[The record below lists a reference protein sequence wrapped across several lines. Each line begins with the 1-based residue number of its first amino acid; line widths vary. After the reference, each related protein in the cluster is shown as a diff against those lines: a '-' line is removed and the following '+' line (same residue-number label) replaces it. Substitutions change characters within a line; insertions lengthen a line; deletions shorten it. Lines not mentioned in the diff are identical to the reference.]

1 MQLWLVTA
9 SFARIGPSSREPFTL
24 RRHFSWFTLGTYTIE
39 DLTLCWTFCIFKLDL
54 LFKVSSA
61 DLSSPCVSAMHLR
74 GDWCVADVL
83 SAGGELSTTTT
94 WAPHQLASSSHY
106 SQQQLPPRLEQQS
119 PASAKGHLHSHS
131 QRQSNNNLG
140 KSLHLKRPFHFRC
153 AQWIGLQIW

>member
-1 MQLWLVTA
+1 MAGDGVFCKGWPIFQGTFY
-9 SFARIGPSSREPFTL
+9 FAPAFFMIYFRDL
-24 RRHFSWFTLGTYTIE
+24 YYRRPHTVLNI
-39 DLTLCWTFCIFKLDL
+39 CIFKLDL

-119 PASAKGHLHSHS
+119 SASAKGHLHSHS